1 MKYVYNPSGTTDSQG
16 NFSITLNLGS
26 AAGQNQYDTGVS
38 YHYNDVVPIYFY
50 SNGTQIGARET
61 LINSCIST

>member
-38 YHYNDVVPIYFY
+38 YHYYDVDLFIFTVMEH
-50 SNGTQIGARET
+50 R
-61 LINSCIST
+61 LVLWKR

>member
-1 MKYVYNPSGTTDSQG
+1 MFIILPEQQIVRV
-16 NFSITLNLGS
+16 ITLNLGS

-38 YHYNDVVPIYFY
+38 YHYYDVVPIYFY